1 MTSDF
6 SGVFFCFGGNKMKNP
21 FEGRSLTVI
30 DDLSIDERKYL
41 FEKTKELKKAIQ
53 EDDFE
58 TMDKFRINN
67 PDFGIYEVFLED
79 STRTKESFRNAAKFH
94 HVKLSDLAANA
105 SSFNKGESFAD
116 TFNTLAG
123 YLNNIFIVRTSVEG
137 VCKWLE
143 DEAQAYAARN
153 KLKRKPA
160 FINAG
165 DGKHEHPTQELLDEF
180 TFIEDNN
187 WSTKKIHIALVGD
200 LYHGR
205 TVHSKADGLKIFD
218 SVKVDLIAPSELAMP
233 EYYKTK
239 MKDNGFEVREFSS
252 IEEYLS
258 QKDIAVIWYFTR
270 PQLERMG
277 EQILKKQDELRK
289 TITFKKEFIAKL
301 PAGTCFYHPLPRHR
315 EHPTIP
321 TFLDST
327 PLNGWERQSI
337 NGMYVRMVLLSM
349 IAGKIGSDFK
359 GEVKNPDAAYCD
371 EEYIVQIPNSQL
383 NKKRND
389 SFSEGVK
396 PIRNGIVI
404 DHICKGDKPEVI
416 RRHIS
421 KIIEVMKLNGGRGG
435 EWISSSDKDTG
446 VFKGLIFRPGTYNFE
461 REDLKRLAAVA
472 AGCTLNMIKDGK
484 IEGKYRTHLPPRIYN
499 FDDLV
504 CKNETCISHPKRSEG
519 APAIFHRTNDN
530 KYVCQYCGT
539 IHTFKEIW
547 L

>member
-1 MTSDF
+1 
-6 SGVFFCFGGNKMKNP
+6 MKNT

-41 FEKTKELKKAIQ
+41 FKKTKELKKAFQ

-67 PDFGIYEVFLED
+67 MDFGIYEVFLED

-94 HVKLSDLAANA
+94 HAKLSDLAAGS

-123 YLNNIFIVRTSVEG
+123 YNNSIFIVRSKTEG

-143 DEAQAYAARN
+143 DEAQLYAARN

-187 WSTKKIHIALVGD
+187 WSTEKIHIALVGD

-205 TVHSKADGLKIFD
+205 TVHSKAGGLKIFD
-218 SVKVDLIAPSELAMP
+218 SVKVDLIAPAELAMP
-233 EYYKTK
+233 EYYKAK
-239 MKDNGFEVREFSS
+239 MLENGFEVREYSS
-252 IEEYLS
+252 IEEYLK
-258 QKDIAVIWYFTR
+258 QKNIASIWYFTR

-277 EQILKKQDELRK
+277 EQVLKKQTELRAA
-289 TITFKKEFIAKL
+289 ITFKKEFTEKL
-301 PAGTCFYHPLPRHR
+301 PPDTCFYHPLPRHR

-321 TFLDST
+321 TFLDTT

-349 IAGKIGSDFK
+349 IAGKIGGDFTGK
-359 GEVKNPDAAYCD
+359 TKNPEETYCD
-371 EEYIVQIPNSQL
+371 EEYIVQIPENQL
-383 NKKRND
+383 NKKQND

-396 PIRNGIVI
+396 PINDGIVI
-404 DHICKGDKPEVI
+404 DHICRGESPEII
-416 RRHIS
+416 RRYIS
-421 KIIEVMKLNGGRGG
+421 KIIKVMKLDGGRGG
-435 EWISSSDKDTG
+435 EWISSSDKDKG
-446 VFKGLIFRPGTYNFE
+446 IFKGLIFRPGSYSFD
-461 REDLKRLAAVA
+461 RADLKRLAAVA
-472 AGCTLNMIKDGK
+472 AGCTLNIIKDGK
-484 IEGKYRTHLPPRIYN
+484 VESKYRTHLPPRIYN

-504 CKNETCISHPKRSEG
+504 CKNENCISRPSCAEG
-519 APAIFHRTNDN
+519 APAIFHRTGDN

-547 L
+547 R